1 MRSKG
6 NFYIQ
11 TADLLKVWETIEIRT
26 RMETRVGVRPTIDAF
41 GNISMETYTYQEEVE
56 YEYKILNV
64 LLKNKGFDTI
74 ARKNM
79 NRKQTGR
86 YDAYSITATINRRE
100 DISSPLAYRTMAH
113 WWGLPSAADP

>member
-1 MRSKG
+1 
-6 NFYIQ
+6 
-11 TADLLKVWETIEIRT
+11 
-26 RMETRVGVRPTIDAF
+26 
-41 GNISMETYTYQEEVE
+41 METYTYQEEVE

-86 YDAYSITATINRRE
+86 YDAYNLTYGNRPE
-100 DISSPLAYRTMAH
+100 LFGEAHLHTVAAQQEALALAVRVEQ
-113 WWGLPSAADP
+113 AAVPAVVSDMIFQKKPCRMKSLQG